1 MPYLS
6 RDWRCPGEKW
16 IKSIENGNT
25 WENAKFWREKVFAN
39 MNAVALKRI
48 YRQSLT
54 NEKLS
59 VDEFKSLLENVVFYQ
74 PHIYLNMNVTREV
87 TITSTITDALIRLD
101 MKSAVHD
108 IRRFN
113 YVCKL
118 VKYLLMHRLHT
129 LSGRSQ
135 IYLIELLKVI
145 MNHGSF
151 NQMSIFRELLETLK
165 ASLEQHNYEHI
176 GSSQLWNNHWEAL
189 KLMSSTLENFDIQ
202 KTSTNVALKRQ
213 LNSQFHSQPV
223 STSISAKDEPED
235 AISAV
240 VPTTLET
247 LPLECLSRILSN
259 VQSPVDLESAARA
272 SPSLALVINDDLL
285 WKHLAIMN
293 FTPNQIMSVRYGR
306 ASWRADKPVTIK
318 ECNWRRAY
326 MRLLRIYGEQQVH
339 SASLGLCEACSCLFW
354 MLLGHT
360 CLRESQPSKVRPL
373 SPEDFVSMFSA

>member
-1 MPYLS
+1 MLLLS
-6 RDWRCPGEKW
+6 KGLNNNILLRIRN
-16 IKSIENGNT
+16 I
-25 WENAKFWREKVFAN
+25 R
-39 MNAVALKRI
+39 RI

-145 MNHGSF
+145 MNHVLGSF

-202 KTSTNVALKRQ
+202 K
-213 LNSQFHSQPV
+213 
-223 STSISAKDEPED
+223 
-235 AISAV
+235 
-240 VPTTLET
+240 
-247 LPLECLSRILSN
+247 SRFLSN
-259 VQSPVDLESAARA
+259 PGALSLCFWRTCCQRTMEPSA
-272 SPSLALVINDDLL
+272 
-285 WKHLAIMN
+285 
-293 FTPNQIMSVRYGR
+293 FFNQYFDER
-306 ASWRADKPVTIK
+306 
-318 ECNWRRAY
+318 
-326 MRLLRIYGEQQVH
+326 
-339 SASLGLCEACSCLFW
+339 SA
-354 MLLGHT
+354 
-360 CLRESQPSKVRPL
+360 
-373 SPEDFVSMFSA
+373 